1 MWRVSPTKWSYISF
15 CCAFLLPCQNTPKC
29 WEVLIQVLL
38 LLFMPVLS
46 LPTDSIFWRAT
57 HFHVSW
63 LNRRQVSFFQVC
75 LRQVCFF
82 LLLSHLFSTFHSCC
96 SLCVPMLPH
105 WPIPP
110 SQCRVWELSPLKQI
124 FPSLKSLGA
133 LSLQGPGN
141 KVYSG
146 PRPAGVQE
154 AKLPFQVQRRS
165 HH

>member
-1 MWRVSPTKWSYISF
+1 MPFYFHAKTPLSAEKFFFR
-15 CCAFLLPCQNTPKC
+15 CCYYFLCLCFPYPQTAF
-29 WEVLIQVLL
+29 
-38 LLFMPVLS
+38 
-46 LPTDSIFWRAT
+46 FWRAT
-57 HFHVSW
+57 HFHMSW
-63 LNRRQVSFFQVC
+63 LHRRQISFFQVC